1 MARAEVD
8 KATRIPANDAR
19 LPQSALPTGMNSEAT
34 NAKTHSAIAKTL
46 PQFAGEEIAAPLVE
60 RLAHRG
66 KLKAAPS
73 ASGKA
78 SLSTP
83 DRIGSSMGRPLLTPA
98 SNSDQPGSPLDATA
112 SESTTTSP
120 APRA

>member
-1 MARAEVD
+1 MARAEVA

-19 LPQSALPTGMNSEAT
+19 LPQSARLTGMNSEAT
-34 NAKTHSAIAKTL
+34 NAKTHSVIAKTP
-46 PQFAGEEIAAPLVE
+46 PQCAGEEIAAPLFE

-66 KLKAAPS
+66 KLKAAPL

-78 SLSTP
+78 SLLTP
-83 DRIGSSMGRPLLTPA
+83 DRIGSSMGRPLLTPV
-98 SNSDQPGSPLDATA
+98 SNCDQPGSPFEATA